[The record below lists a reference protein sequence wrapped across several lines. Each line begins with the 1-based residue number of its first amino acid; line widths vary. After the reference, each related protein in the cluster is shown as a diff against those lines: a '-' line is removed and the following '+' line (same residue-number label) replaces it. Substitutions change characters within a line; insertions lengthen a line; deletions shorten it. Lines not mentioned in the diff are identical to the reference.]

1 MKCCDR
7 CGVSFTGELDRCP
20 LCQAELAGD
29 AEPSAFPRNEVKRSE
44 TTALRV
50 LAFATGTGIL
60 AMLFVGHIFSLYS
73 EIVFGACLAL
83 LTNYLF
89 VRHILSHAPDFL
101 RLVVRYF
108 LVLLGVAAL
117 WFALTGNPIVT
128 TWVIPCICLAALIT
142 DAVLLCVFRS
152 TFFVRYAKYLLFNV
166 VFGLVPL
173 ALVAL
178 GLTTWDLPSFLS
190 AFVACV
196 LLLGIVVFMR
206 ERLVQEVRKLFT
218 A

>member
-1 MKCCDR
+1 MKHCDR

-20 LCQAELAGD
+20 LCKAELTGTAV
-29 AEPSAFPRNEVKRSE
+29 PSVFPCNEVKRSE
-44 TTALRV
+44 TMALRV
-50 LAFATGTGIL
+50 LAFATGTGVL
-60 AMLFVGHIFSLYS
+60 ATLFAGHIFSLYS
-73 EIVFGACLAL
+73 EIVFGVCLAL

-108 LVLLGVAAL
+108 LVLLGAAAL
-117 WFALTGNPIVT
+117 WFVFTGNLVVT

-152 TFFVRYAKYLLFNV
+152 TFFVGYAKYLLFNV

-173 ALVAL
+173 VLAAAN
-178 GLTTWDLPSFLS
+178 LTTWDVPSFAS

-196 LLLGIVVFMR
+196 LLLALVVFMR
-206 ERLVQEVRKLFT
+206 DRLVQEVRKLFT